1 MMAFALILDAMN
13 LSVDFMLWGF
23 GSMAAGVVV
32 GFLVAAR
39 LLDDTSDRPLKI
51 QEATAYN
58 TCDAAAPHMLV
69 LRGVD
74 DEAAL
79 SLAVGAI
86 GARLSYIFLFS
97 TIRWVL
103 VAWIVVLLFGKFL
116 LDEGTVDLLLMA
128 AHRRLCNWCLYFF
141 LLVRRVQ
148 GGIREEFLIGAMRCE
163 IAADSMPD
171 TSGPIHA
178 VTLAPDIKASRHGI
192 YSHPKC
198 VSEIVDWLR
207 PIR

>member
-1 MMAFALILDAMN
+1 MMTFALILDAMN
-13 LSVDFMLWGF
+13 LSVDFMFWGL
-23 GSMAAGVVV
+23 GSMAAGMVV
-32 GFLVAAR
+32 GFFVAAS

-51 QEATAYN
+51 QEAAAYN
-58 TCDAAAPHMLV
+58 SRDAAAPRMLV

-79 SLAVGAI
+79 LLAVGAI
-86 GARLSYIFLFS
+86 GARLSDIILFS
-97 TIRWVL
+97 AIRWVL

-116 LDEGTVDLLLMA
+116 LDKATADLLLMWLIAVA
-128 AHRRLCNWCLYFF
+128 AIGALVFFF
-141 LLVRRVQ
+141 LFGVFKAAF
-148 GGIREEFLIGAMRCE
+148 GKEFLIGAMRCE

-171 TSGPIHA
+171 TSGPIDA
-178 VTLAPDIKASRHGI
+178 ITLAPDIEASRHGI
-192 YSHPKC
+192 YSHPLC